1 MERAKRMN
9 RRVLIAV
16 ALVAIV
22 IVVGLLYFFS
32 QRPQEVKTLGFASTQ
47 LGATAEKAFLLNLLG
62 NFTKET
68 GVPVDSLITSQY
80 SDVLSRLE
88 AEQQSGKVTI
98 SLLGDLEGN
107 IYLYADRGWVT
118 DMSKF
123 GTLPGRTFISSLEA
137 TSIYKGQKVFI
148 PWMTATYVFVVN
160 AEAFNYLPP
169 GLTKDDVISGTSKW
183 TYDALL
189 AWAKNIYE
197 KTGKKALGF
206 PVSPS
211 GLFHRF
217 LHGCIYPSYTGYQVK
232 GFDSP
237 EAVAMWAYLKELW
250 NYVNP
255 ASSTYSQMADP
266 LLKEEVWIAFDHIAR
281 IKNAVTQSPDK
292 FYVVP
297 VPAGPKGRGLL
308 TVVVGLTVM
317 KGAPAPDEA
326 WKLIEF
332 LTRPDVQVQTLQ
344 ATGFLPTTVEA
355 AGKVPQGPIKSL
367 VEGVNRELSLPDIKT
382 SYIPPLGAQGSQFSQ
397 IYRTAFERIVLKGED
412 PGAVLSELKPQLL
425 SLFQQAGVSPDI

>member
-1 MERAKRMN
+1 MD
-9 RRVLIAV
+9 RRVLIAAV
-16 ALVAIV
+16 LVAIV
-22 IVVGLLYFFS
+22 IIVGLLYLFF
-32 QRPQEVKTLGFASTQ
+32 QRSREVKTLGFASTQ
-47 LGATAEKAFLLNLLG
+47 LGGTATKAFLLSLLG
-62 NFTKET
+62 NFTEET
-68 GVPVDSLITSQY
+68 GIPVESLITDRY

-107 IYLYADRGWVT
+107 IYLYTDRGWVT
-118 DMSKF
+118 DISKF
-123 GTLPGRTFISSLEA
+123 GTLPGRKFISSLEA

-148 PWMTATYVFVVN
+148 PWLTATYAFVVN
-160 AEAFNYLPP
+160 KDAFKYLPP
-169 GLTKDDVISGTSKW
+169 GLTQDDVIRGTSKW

-189 AWAKNIYE
+189 AWARNIYE

-206 PVSPS
+206 PAHPS

-237 EAVAMWAYLKELW
+237 EAIAMWAYLKELW

-255 ASSTYSQMADP
+255 ASSTYSRMADP
-266 LLKEEVWIAFDHIAR
+266 LLKEEVWIAFDHISR
-281 IKNAVTQSPDK
+281 IVDAVTRSPDK

-308 TVVVGLTVM
+308 TVVAGLTVM

-326 WKLIEF
+326 WKLIEY

-355 AGKVPQGPIKSL
+355 TGKVPEGPIKSL

-382 SYIPPLGAQGSQFSQ
+382 SYIPPLGAQGPQFSQ
-397 IYRTAFERIVLKGED
+397 TYRTAFERIVLRGED
-412 PGAVLSELKPQLL
+412 PGTVLSELKPQLL
-425 SLFQQAGVSPDI
+425 SLFQQAGASPDV